1 MFQSVKGAKLAGSLT
16 LLLAMAAACSSGRSA
31 GPGSPPSGS
40 PPPELTPNLC
50 QPSDPSCTGQLAPG
64 THSSANLITP
74 FTFDVPNGWSKELD
88 VPGSFGLTSR
98 AFPTGYIAVI
108 PDWQIVSQSHCSL
121 DPERGV
127 GRTVDDL
134 VTWLTEHPG
143 LITSTPAPVALG
155 GLEGQVV
162 EIEKDPDWK
171 DTRGK
176 GSVGPEHPC
185 PGQVGLFTHKG
196 TIDDP
201 GYWDINDSM
210 RMRLLFL
217 DAGSHHVVT
226 VHIETSDRAGFEDFV
241 EAATP
246 IVESFDF
253 SATP

>member
-1 MFQSVKGAKLAGSLT
+1 MSERLTRAKLTPALVALVIT
-16 LLLAMAAACSSGRSA
+16 AAACASEQPPAPSSPDSPSSA
-31 GPGSPPSGS
+31 A
-40 PPPELTPNLC
+40 ELTPDLC
-50 QPSDPSCTGQLAPG
+50 QPSEPDCIGPLAPG
-64 THSSANLITP
+64 IHSSANLITP
-74 FTFDVPNGWSKELD
+74 FAFEVPDGWSKELD
-88 VPGSFGLTSR
+88 VPGSFGLTSS
-98 AFPTGYIAVI
+98 AFPTGYLAVI
-108 PDWQIVSQSHCSL
+108 PDWQIVTQGQCSL
-121 DPERGV
+121 DPEPGL

-162 EIEKDPDWK
+162 EIKKNPDWK

-176 GSVGPEHPC
+176 GTVGPEHPC
-185 PGQVGLFTHKG
+185 PGRVGLFTHEG

-217 DAGSHHVVT
+217 DAGNHHVVT
-226 VHIETSDRAGFEDFV
+226 VHIETSDREGFDDFV

-253 SATP
+253 SVTP